1 VSTVLAATLVV
12 VLLAHAVSRCRSEC
26 EAWRLA
32 RRRDAD
38 RAAVLEEAQRG
49 WERGKAVVTA
59 ALPDWTA
66 RAVPRPSR
74 GGFGDSIVAEEMDLV
89 EENR

>member
-1 VSTVLAATLVV
+1 MALAVV
-12 VLLAHAVSRCRSEC
+12 GVLLAHAVARCRGEC
-26 EAWRLA
+26 QTWRLA
-32 RRRDAD
+32 RQRDAD

-49 WERGKAVVTA
+49 WERGKAVVTK

-66 RAVPRPSR
+66 RTVSRPSR